1 MLDSGRYKTHGRAD
15 GANDPQRTTAA
26 KRRKTSMS
34 TWMVIACVW
43 ILFAVFV
50 VLFVRGA
57 SADAHHIDDMHDD
70 VVPARAD
77 ASRLEI

>member
-1 MLDSGRYKTHGRAD
+1 
-15 GANDPQRTTAA
+15 
-26 KRRKTSMS
+26 MS

-77 ASRLEI
+77 ASRFEA